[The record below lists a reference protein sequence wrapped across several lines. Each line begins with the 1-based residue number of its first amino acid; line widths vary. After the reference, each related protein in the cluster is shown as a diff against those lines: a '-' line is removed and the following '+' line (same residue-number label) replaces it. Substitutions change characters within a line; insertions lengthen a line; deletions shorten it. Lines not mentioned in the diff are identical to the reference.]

1 VITPPTPKYTLTLQG
16 YDYDGA
22 QEETLTLNN
31 VLVTQI
37 PAVDSPQNA
46 GVYKSF
52 TVDLTAQVVSG
63 TNSLVFTHANWD
75 CGVVDTTRNVQI
87 TNGSGAVVFS
97 DPTERPLSCTQ
108 SITYT
113 FTA

>member
-1 VITPPTPKYTLTLQG
+1 VLIPPYTLTFQG

-31 VLVTQI
+31 VQIVQI

-46 GVYKSF
+46 GVFTSF
-52 TVDLTAQVVSG
+52 TVDLSSRVVSG

-87 TNGSGAVVFS
+87 TNGNGAVIFS
-97 DPTERPLSCTQ
+97 DPTERALSCTQ